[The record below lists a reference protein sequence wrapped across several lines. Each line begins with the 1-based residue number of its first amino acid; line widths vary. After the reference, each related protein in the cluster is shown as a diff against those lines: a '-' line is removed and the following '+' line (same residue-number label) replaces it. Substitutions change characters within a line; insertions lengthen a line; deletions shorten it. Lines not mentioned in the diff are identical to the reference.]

1 MPTSSVPIFLSSAR
15 FTSRTSEGAFTQ
27 QLQPPLAI
35 PDTATKVR
43 TYVESA
49 SVPFSMPNLDAS
61 TARVVVRM
69 PLSTTPV
76 TDSGE
81 ITLTLPTGVYDLNG
95 VSARLNEAVNE
106 WLHTNGYPVLVG
118 DWRSYDYGSDEVKT
132 TAAQPNFC
140 ELLPNFHSNRCE
152 LTLIYDGSEIDF
164 ADTATS
170 LDDLLG
176 FTSKCHRSEQ
186 AQVVIA
192 FGGYTLPAAFCT
204 TPYQGSGNLWQ
215 NVDVVVPAGTYTAA
229 TLCLATNTA
238 FVTAVQ
244 ARALAQY
251 DSPQVASATAG
262 GPLIASI
269 SLEASAEVAGQ
280 YRADIEMTAFKEP
293 ALLPAGGSMF
303 GEFDAV
309 GDITMSEGQNTA
321 FQNLMGTLAYTQA
334 VGTDLH
340 TLATM
345 WSGAQST
352 AFTAENVAL
361 IDRVSEIGISA
372 PGLSHGSYSSGGS
385 SSGATLARFQVTG
398 QTGGIMVYRPPT
410 PLKIDS
416 SHLIGAQ
423 VNQVSLALTD
433 QHGTRINDLLGES
446 YSVVL
451 VLEYDE
457 A

>member
-1 MPTSSVPIFLSSAR
+1 M
-15 FTSRTSEGAFTQ
+15 
-27 QLQPPLAI
+27 
-35 PDTATKVR
+35 
-43 TYVESA
+43 
-49 SVPFSMPNLDAS
+49 
-61 TARVVVRM
+61 
-69 PLSTTPV
+69 
-76 TDSGE
+76 
-81 ITLTLPTGVYDLNG
+81 
-95 VSARLNEAVNE
+95 
-106 WLHTNGYPVLVG
+106 LVG

-140 ELLPNFHSNRCE
+140 ELLPNFHSNRVE
-152 LTLIYDGSEIDF
+152 LTLTNDGSEIDF

-176 FTSKCHRSEQ
+176 FSSKCSRTAQ
-186 AQVVIA
+186 AQVVLA
-192 FGGYTLPAAFCT
+192 FGGYVIPAAFCT
-204 TPYQGSGNLWQ
+204 GTEESGAVWN
-215 NVDVVVPAGTYTAA
+215 NVNVTVPAGTYTAT
-229 TLCLATNTA
+229 TLVTAINGA

-244 ARALAQY
+244 ARD
-251 DSPQVASATAG
+251 DSEDDIPQVASATAT
-262 GPLIASI
+262 GPLLKQLNLFPSEEVQGEFRADFEYTAVTNTTAKTAGAAVLGSYDANGNFNGDAAQIAL
-269 SLEASAEVAGQ
+269 LEALLGKFAYYNATGNAT
-280 YRADIEMTAFKEP
+280 RA
-293 ALLPAGGSMF
+293 AL
-303 GEFDAV
+303 
-309 GDITMSEGQNTA
+309 
-321 FQNLMGTLAYTQA
+321 
-334 VGTDLH
+334 
-340 TLATM
+340 

-352 AFTAENVAL
+352 AFTAENVAS

-433 QHGTRINDLLGES
+433 QHGTRIGDLLGES

>member
-43 TYVESA
+43 TYIESA

-81 ITLTLPTGVYDLNG
+81 VTLTLPTGVYDLNG

-132 TAAQPNFC
+132 TPAQPSFC
-140 ELLPNFHSNRCE
+140 ELLPNFHSNRVE
-152 LTLIYDGSEIDF
+152 LTLNYDGSMIDF
-164 ADTATS
+164 EDTDTS

-176 FTSKCHRSEQ
+176 FSSKCRRSEQ
-186 AQVVIA
+186 AHVVIA

-204 TPYQGSGNLWQ
+204 TPNGGTLGWQ
-215 NVDVVVPAGTYTAA
+215 TVNVVVPAGTYTAA
-229 TLCLATNTA
+229 TLVTAVNTA
-238 FVTAVQ
+238 FVASVQ
-244 ARALAQY
+244 ARADENK
-251 DSPQVASATAG
+251 DSPRIAAATTSPA
-262 GPLIASI
+262 GPLLKAINLFPSN
-269 SLEASAEVAGQ
+269 EVQGQ
-280 YRADIEMTAFKEP
+280 YRVDFEYTAATNTLSKIAGASVIGAYDAAGNYTGDATQTAQLE
-293 ALLPAGGSMF
+293 ALLGKFAYY
-303 GEFDAV
+303 DAT
-309 GDITMSEGQNTA
+309 GNA
-321 FQNLMGTLAYTQA
+321 
-334 VGTDLH
+334 

-352 AFTAENVAL
+352 AFTAENVAS

-457 A
+457 P

>member
-15 FTSRTSEGAFTQ
+15 YTSRTSEGAFTQ

-81 ITLTLPTGVYDLNG
+81 VTLTLPTGVYDLNG

-118 DWRSYDYGSDEVKT
+118 DWRSYDYGSDEVNT
-132 TAAQPNFC
+132 TPAQPNFC
-140 ELLPNFHSNRCE
+140 EFLPNFHSNRVE
-152 LTLIYDGSEIDF
+152 LTLNHDGSEIDF
-164 ADTATS
+164 ADTDTS

-176 FTSKCHRSEQ
+176 FTSKCRRSAQ
-186 AQVVIA
+186 AQVTFV
-192 FGGYTLPAAFCT
+192 FGGYTIPAAFCT
-204 TPYQGSGNLWQ
+204 TPDKGILGWQ
-215 NVDVVVPAGTYTAA
+215 NVDVVVPTGTYTAT
-229 TLCLATNTA
+229 TLVTAINTA
-238 FVTAVQ
+238 FVSAVQ
-244 ARALAQY
+244 ARADEAL
-251 DSPQVASATAG
+251 DTPRVASATST
-262 GPLIASI
+262 GPLIKSI
-269 SLEASAEVAGQ
+269 NLFPSDEVQGE
-280 YRADIEMTAFKEP
+280 YRADFEYTAVTSPGDKVAGASLLGTYDASAAFTSSTAQIAALE
-293 ALLPAGGSMF
+293 ALLGKYAF
-303 GEFDAV
+303 YDAV
-309 GDITMSEGQNTA
+309 GN
-321 FQNLMGTLAYTQA
+321 
-334 VGTDLH
+334 
-340 TLATM
+340 ATRAPL